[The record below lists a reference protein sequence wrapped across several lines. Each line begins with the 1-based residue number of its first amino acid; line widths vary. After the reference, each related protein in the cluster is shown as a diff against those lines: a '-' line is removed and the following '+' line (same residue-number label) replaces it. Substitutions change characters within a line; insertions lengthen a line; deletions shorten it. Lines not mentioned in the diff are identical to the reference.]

1 MAVDEKLC
9 SPAGLI
15 RREVKKEVAEK
26 SYFPA
31 ELSRR
36 EVKKA
41 VEKVW
46 REEREMAVNRKE
58 LRPEETVGMEIPTEE
73 EVVIPLE
80 EAVEIL

>member
-1 MAVDEKLC
+1 MEEKLC

-15 RREVKKEVAEK
+15 RREVNEVVEK

-41 VEKVW
+41 AEKVW
-46 REEREMAVNRKE
+46 REGRVMAVNRKE
-58 LRPEETVGMEIPTEE
+58 LRREETVEMEIPTEE
-73 EVVIPLE
+73 EEVIPVE
-80 EAVEIL
+80 EAVVIL

>member
-31 ELSRR
+31 ELFR
-36 EVKKA
+36 
-41 VEKVW
+41 
-46 REEREMAVNRKE
+46 NRKE